1 MRDHVGRNP
10 ACRTEFALFFHNYN
24 FMKRG
29 ELFLIIGNSN
39 TFNDLTIKTKEFM
52 I

>member
-1 MRDHVGRNP
+1 MLDHVGRNP
-10 ACRTEFALFFHNYN
+10 ACRTEFVLFFNNNN

-29 ELFLIIGNSN
+29 ELFLIINNNN